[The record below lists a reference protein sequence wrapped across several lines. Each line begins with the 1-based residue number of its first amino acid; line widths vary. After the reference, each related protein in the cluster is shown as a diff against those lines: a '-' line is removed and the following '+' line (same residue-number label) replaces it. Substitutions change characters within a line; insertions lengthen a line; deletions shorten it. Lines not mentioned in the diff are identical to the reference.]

1 MQLLYYNSNYH
12 IIIFYFITN
21 LDELEMTE
29 ASSGNVKVEG
39 KMDYNDQIQD
49 DIRRI
54 V

>member
-1 MQLLYYNSNYH
+1 MQLFYYNSNYH
-12 IIIFYFITN
+12 IIFYFITD
-21 LDELEMTE
+21 LAKLEMTE